1 MTVPICTYE
10 LSEGDVANY
19 NIRFASIPLSIAP
32 AFIGG
37 SSEKAPASKSLY
49 VFLGSAEPERR
60 WLYGDK
66 KILNN
71 RTEITRRFYEEI
83 GVRPKMKLRIIMP
96 RTDILVIEKA

>member
-83 GVRPKMKLRIIMP
+83 GVRPKMNSELLCREPISS
-96 RTDILVIEKA
+96 